1 MDRRNFL
8 AAAALLPALP
18 GVAAAQAQRPVP
30 DYRVVTPYRSP
41 RRGAGMPGSYPGRVI
56 TVHAEACIDEATEQV
71 DVPTVQQMIARGM
84 TSLTGDR
91 DPRDSWARFFSAQDV
106 VGIKVNSS
114 GAPGAMSMPD
124 VVAEIARNL
133 ILVGVPAASVVV
145 HERGA
150 QILTPQYDRFVP
162 DGVRVLSATGL
173 PSFDPD
179 VHVDVNFFGED
190 DTRSY
195 LLRVVSQQCTKIIN
209 VPNMKDHSASG
220 VTGCLK
226 NLAYGEFSNVARSHY
241 RAQTETLTFIGT
253 LARVE
258 PLRSRTVLNI
268 MDGLRGVWHGGPFSR
283 NRRYRFYPKQM
294 KFGTDP
300 VAMDRLLIDV
310 IDAKRKQEG
319 AISVWERDPKY
330 FGTTAE
336 WEANPNVNRFNR
348 ETGHIE
354 YASTLGLGV
363 YDIRRINHTEITI

>member
-1 MDRRNFL
+1 MDRRDFL
-8 AAAALLPALP
+8 ATAGLLPVLP
-18 GVAAAQAQRPVP
+18 AIAASPQRPVP

-41 RRGAGMPGSYPGRVI
+41 RRGAGMPGPYPGRVV
-56 TVHAEACIDEATEQV
+56 TVHAPGSIDEATEGV
-71 DVPTVQQMIARGM
+71 DVPTVERMIARGM
-84 TSLTGDR
+84 TELTGDR
-91 DPRDSWARFFSAQDV
+91 DPRDSWARFFEARDV

-114 GAPGAMSMPD
+114 GAPGAMSMPE
-124 VVAEIARNL
+124 VVAEIAKNL
-133 ILVGVPAASVVV
+133 IRVGVQPANIIV

-150 QILTPQYDRFVP
+150 QITTPRYDRFVP
-162 DGVRVLSATGL
+162 EGVRVEPAAGL
-173 PSFDPD
+173 RAFDPD
-179 VHVDVNFFGED
+179 VYVEANFFGED

-195 LLRVVSQQCTKIIN
+195 LLRVVSQECTKIIN

-226 NLAYGEFSNVARSHY
+226 NVAYGEFSNVARSHY
-241 RAQTETLTFIGT
+241 RLQTETLTFIGT

-268 MDGLRGVWHGGPFSR
+268 MDGLRGVWHGGPFSPD
-283 NRRYRFYPKQM
+283 RRYRFYPRQM

-330 FGTTAE
+330 VGTTAQ
-336 WEANPNVNRFNR
+336 WQVNPNVNRFNR

-363 YDIRRINHTEITI
+363 YDIRRIAHTEITV

>member
-1 MDRRNFL
+1 MDRRDFL
-8 AAAALLPALP
+8 ATAAFLPALP
-18 GVAAAQAQRPVP
+18 DMAASAQRPVP
-30 DYRVVTPYRSP
+30 AYRVVTPYRSP
-41 RRGAGMPGSYPGRVI
+41 RRGAGMPGPYRGRVV
-56 TVHAEACIDEATEQV
+56 TVHAPACIDEVTEQV
-71 DVPTVQQMIARGM
+71 DVPTVQRMIARGM

-91 DPRDSWARFFSAQDV
+91 DARDSWARFFQAQDV

-133 ILVGVPAASVVV
+133 ILVGVPAANIVV

-150 QILTPQYDRFVP
+150 QIMTPRYDRFVP
-162 DGVRVLSATGL
+162 EGVRVLAATGL
-173 PSFDPD
+173 PTFDPD
-179 VHVDVNFFGED
+179 VYVDAKFFGED

-195 LLRVVSQQCTKIIN
+195 LLRVVSQECTKIIN

-226 NLAYGEFSNVARSHY
+226 NIAYGEFSNVARSHY

-258 PLRSRTVLNI
+258 PLRSRTVLHI

-283 NRRYRFYPKQM
+283 DRRYRFYPKQM

-310 IDAKRKQEG
+310 IDAKRQQEG
-319 AISVWERDPKY
+319 AISVWERDPQY

-336 WEANPNVNRFNR
+336 WQANPNVNRFNR

-354 YASTLGLGV
+354 YAARLGLGV
-363 YDIRRINHTEITI
+363 YDVRRIDHTEVTV